1 MGTHLREEN
10 ISISVA
16 FRRIRLKGEGESVQV
31 TLGLEP
37 TSSATTSAVG
47 APAVRGSGEVP

>member
-1 MGTHLREEN
+1 MGIHLRKVN

-16 FRRIRLKGEGESVQV
+16 FRRIRLKGEEKSVQV
-31 TLGLEP
+31 TLGLES
-37 TSSATTSAVG
+37 TSSATTTAVG